1 MSMLEDT
8 SAEDTVEPND
18 ELAPSLLQSG
28 HDRALGLRGKLE
40 YYYRELKRLQR
51 EMAAQSDEAG
61 RAREA
66 FYLEMIQVAD
76 SFETV
81 FRMFEDSRKL
91 KKQRD
96 ALECFRTT
104 YHVLIEALEA
114 EGIHQVPVLGKTYD
128 GVDYEGVAIPEP
140 WTVVGV
146 EEKDGKRG
154 NKHAKKVL
162 QGLWVAVSDRRLKVL
177 RRAQVMC

>member
-8 SAEDTVEPND
+8 SAEDKVEPND

-40 YYYRELKRLQR
+40 YYYRELKRVQR
-51 EMAAQSDEAG
+51 EMATQSEEAD
-61 RAREA
+61 RARQA
-66 FYLEMIQVAD
+66 FYLEMIAVAD

-81 FRMFEDSRKL
+81 FRMFEESRKL
-91 KKQRD
+91 KKQKD

-114 EGIHQVPVLGKTYD
+114 EGIHQVPVRDKTYD
-128 GVDYEGVAIPEP
+128 GVDYEGVSIPEP

-146 EEKDGKRG
+146 EKKDGKRG
-154 NKHAKKVL
+154 GKQAKRVL
-162 QGLWVAVSDRRLKVL
+162 RGLWVAVSDHKLRVL
-177 RRAQVMC
+177 RRAQVTC